1 MLITYLSSCGTGPN
15 AQFATICHFKG
26 LHHYMSYQSN
36 YPNNI
41 FFRKQNWTKETA
53 RTCPRMCALECQKVS
68 RPSSLSNVNNLSSQ
82 SPSRGLDMSHK
93 IPFTREI
100 NALEAKPFDIS
111 LAISRGVVAHF
122 FPSFTVPSGKVILDR
137 RYIKHQPTI
146 PKKNKKHIYV

>member
-1 MLITYLSSCGTGPN
+1 MVQGPMHNLQPYATSRACTITWAINPIT
-15 AQFATICHFKG
+15 QTI
-26 LHHYMSYQSN
+26 Y
-36 YPNNI
+36 
-41 FFRKQNWTKETA
+41 FRKQNWTKATA

-93 IPFTREI
+93 TPFTWEI

-122 FPSFTVPSGKVILDR
+122 FPSFTVPSSKVILDH

-146 PKKNKKHIYV
+146 PKINKKHIYV